1 MGFQKSKL
9 PNGMALENNMAL
21 TNKQLLQLL
30 KDNLETFSLNQQTKD
45 IFLIL
50 YTDSEYEPS
59 CDIAESES
67 ELLYLLNEHEKMSS
81 GDLNYKYRIV
91 KLTKGE

>member
-1 MGFQKSKL
+1 M
-9 PNGMALENNMAL
+9 EL
-21 TNKQLLQLL
+21 TKQELLQLL

-45 IFLIL
+45 IFLFL

-67 ELLYLLNEHEKMSS
+67 ELLYLLNKHEKISIC
-81 GDLNYKYRIV
+81 DLHYRYRIV
-91 KLTKGE
+91 KLTKGN